1 MGRDEAETRVMAENP
16 VKAKEGASNGPSGPQ
31 IKALLDDVER
41 LTREVEDLRGRL
53 ERCSRA
59 TDDEKCRWW
68 IRKYDELKA
77 SMKKNEFDQ
86 T

>member
-1 MGRDEAETRVMAENP
+1 MNIPTDEENP
-16 VKAKEGASNGPSGPQ
+16 VKAKEVASNGPSGTQ
-31 IKALLDDVER
+31 IEALLDDVER
-41 LTREVEDLRGRL
+41 LTKEVEDFRGRL

-59 TDDEKCRWW
+59 TDDEKCKWW

-77 SMKKNEFDQ
+77 ATKKGEYDQ